1 MNQNIKNFY
10 KKCNAYKRVCLG
22 GTSMK
27 LCVSAPGKRF
37 GDASG
42 GCAGN
47 PKNNSIRHPLFA
59 CTAGFMRPSGVSLFN
74 AIGEIV
80 KGGLRIV
87 LERKPGLFNGLRIVL
102 ERKPGLFNQ
111 VPGRGDQFLLRGLGG
126 RGCRFSDQLFFCLPF
141 DSN

>member
-87 LERKPGLFNGLRIVL
+87 LERKPGLFN
-102 ERKPGLFNQ
+102 Q
-111 VPGRGDQFLLRGLGG
+111 VPGRGETQGVPSQASLQVIQGSFEVNSRYIRIPVFLI
-126 RGCRFSDQLFFCLPF
+126 FIKNF
-141 DSN
+141 

>member
-87 LERKPGLFNGLRIVL
+87 LERKPGLFN
-102 ERKPGLFNQ
+102 Q